1 MNKPRKDHEPPAA
14 TGEWGWRFHHIGIPT
29 RQPILG
35 ETYLPAFRLG
45 VGGFDTS
52 PFGIEWMRYE
62 EDSPVDE
69 LIQTVP
75 HIAFEVDDLDLELER
90 HSFHILTP
98 PNAPSSGVRVAMIEH
113 NGAPVELDAYEA
125 IVSRVKINTDL
136 IGDGFVPG
144 AKSQVSLMFNGAKRA
159 FSATVTPDNGIVLT
173 LRK

>member
-1 MNKPRKDHEPPAA
+1 MLFIAWQARKHHPPTFHKTRQAHLGLKHHRSIHRTTAMNKPRKDHEPPAA

-113 NGAPVELDAYEA
+113 NGAPVELIEFAGN
-125 IVSRVKINTDL
+125 KH
-136 IGDGFVPG
+136 
-144 AKSQVSLMFNGAKRA
+144 K
-159 FSATVTPDNGIVLT
+159 
-173 LRK
+173 